1 MSDLLAV
8 RLASWIIQDGNYGD
22 FKRGDRAA
30 FALEFYASTNLD
42 EVEPETPPMPSLT
55 SAGRA
60 LYKALGQV
68 VHIGDDWWALD
79 VGVLIFREEKPPQN
93 VRLGGWMSGDIHV
106 GIDPFFYFESL
117 ARQPSAPALIY
128 DWEIEK
134 IEMQTGPFVEV
145 QPRLRKRDPTRLG
158 WSEIDKTDAW
168 EDDGGSADYILHC
181 RRLDR
186 PARRTRSR

>member
-1 MSDLLAV
+1 MTDLLAV
-8 RLASWIIQDGNYGD
+8 GLAAWIIQDGNYGD
-22 FKRGDRAA
+22 LKRGDHAA
-30 FALEFYASTNLD
+30 FALEFYASTKLN
-42 EVEPETPPMPSLT
+42 EVEPETPPMPSLIG
-55 SAGRA
+55 AGDA

-68 VHIGDDWWALD
+68 AHIGDDWWALD
-79 VGVLIFREEKPPQN
+79 VGILIFREEKPPQN
-93 VRLGGWMSGDIHV
+93 VRLGGWMSGEIHV

-134 IEMQTGPFVEV
+134 IEIQTAPFVEV

-158 WSEIDKTDAW
+158 WSEIDRTNAW